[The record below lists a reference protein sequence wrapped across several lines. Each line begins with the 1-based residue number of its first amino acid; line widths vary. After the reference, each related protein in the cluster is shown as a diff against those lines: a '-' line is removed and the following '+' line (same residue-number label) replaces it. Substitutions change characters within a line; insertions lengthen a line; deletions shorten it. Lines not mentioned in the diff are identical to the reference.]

1 MSHVTA
7 ASFPKST
14 LLKHPLNEDLLC
26 FMHSPPSAGTRPPP
40 PRLPPPPPH
49 SSPPSRMPSPPP
61 EVATATSGALARR
74 RCPSLLVDTASR
86 WQHEA
91 PPPAR
96 RPQRSPSAAPNA
108 RPPRRAGPPATGRWS
123 REQALHRRRC
133 GRRAAPWQWGSN
145 SAPPPSLGR
154 APIPP
159 EPSIS
164 KSGPRDL
171 EFEYPVV
178 VFKVERARYKID
190 TRGES
195 STTKRSFRHGF
206 EFCAGWCRPSCST
219 WES

>member
-1 MSHVTA
+1 MHSIALATRSASTSPTA
-7 ASFPKST
+7 ATLAVRRPQRST
-14 LLKHPLNEDLLC
+14 
-26 FMHSPPSAGTRPPP
+26 AP
-40 PRLPPPPPH
+40 PRRPARH
-49 SSPPSRMPSPPP
+49 R
-61 EVATATSGALARR
+61 EVVAITSASARR

-206 EFCAGWCRPSCST
+206 EFCTGWCRPSCST
-219 WES
+219 WEF